1 MGADPVETLYEDLC
15 QRLSLI
21 RKHEAPF
28 RGSRAASSS
37 LFREGA
43 AGPNLVARSPLE
55 RELLLGVSV
64 APEARGFSARG

>member
-28 RGSRAASSS
+28 RGLRIP
-37 LFREGA
+37 L
-43 AGPNLVARSPLE
+43 NLSARSG
-55 RELLLGVSV
+55 RT
-64 APEARGFSARG
+64 